1 MSKKITTVLGDI
13 APEELGFASLHDHT
27 VASLTTAASY
37 LRSIFFDVDPA
48 QLTFTP
54 ENYAYL
60 KTGTFLLSD
69 GLQLIDSVDELA
81 DEYAWFK
88 KLGGNAVVD
97 PLPCNVRIPGYAEK
111 VMELSRRTGL
121 HFVTATGFYHDSAIP
136 AELKEHDV
144 DFYYS
149 IMKKEITDG
158 IEGTSVRPGCL
169 KGAFNTCSQTERNI
183 VEACI
188 RLTAETGLS
197 THVHTEPTV
206 DGEELVAIL
215 DELCEKYGVAHERVH
230 VCHLDNRI
238 VAGTMV
244 MDFLEDFDTQRTLDL
259 EVHKAL
265 LSRGY
270 TIGLD
275 TWGMP
280 IQNENM
286 FMPDDFDRVKALVML
301 LDLGYEDQI
310 TLGNDFSSKIEWRKY
325 GGYGCTRFA
334 DFGLRLLE
342 LMGREEQAH
351 KLVYENPARILAY

>member
-1 MSKKITTVLGDI
+1 MSKRITTVLGDI
-13 APEELGFASLHDHT
+13 VPDQLGYTSLHDHSFLT
-27 VASLTTAASY
+27 FGTTAEY
-37 LRSIFFDVDPA
+37 MKTIFFDVDPA

-60 KTGTFLLSD
+60 KTGTFLLSE
-69 GLQLIDSVDELA
+69 GLQQIDDLEGLA
-81 DEYAWFK
+81 DEYAYFK

-97 PLPCNVRIPGYAEK
+97 PLPGNVRIPGYAGK
-111 VMELSRRTGL
+111 IMELSRRTGL
-121 HFVTATGFYHDSAIP
+121 HFITATGFYHDSAIP
-136 AELKEHDV
+136 EELKGHDV
-144 DFYYS
+144 DFYYNS
-149 IMKKEITDG
+149 MKKECEDG
-158 IEGTSVRPGCL
+158 IDGTAVRPGCL
-169 KGAFNTCSQTERNI
+169 KGAFNTCSQTEQNI

-206 DGEELVAIL
+206 DGDDLVEIL
-215 DELCEKYGVAHERVH
+215 DRLCAKYAVSPERVH

-244 MDFLEDFDTQRTLDL
+244 MDFLEDFDTQRALDL
-259 EVHKAL
+259 EIHKKL

-286 FMPDDFDRVKALVML
+286 FMPDDFDRLKALVTL
-301 LDLGYEDQI
+301 LDLGYEDQL
-310 TLGNDFSSKIEWRKY
+310 TLGNDFSSKIEWRKF

-334 DFGLRLLE
+334 DFGLRILE
-342 LMGREEQAH
+342 MMGREE
-351 KLVYENPARILAY
+351 

>member
-1 MSKKITTVLGDI
+1 MGKRITTVLGDI
-13 APEELGFASLHDHT
+13 SPEELGFTSLHDHT
-27 VASLTTAASY
+27 FLDFGTAAEY
-37 LRSIFFDVDPA
+37 MKSIFFDIDPA
-48 QLTFTP
+48 QLKFTP
-54 ENYAYL
+54 ENYSYL

-69 GLQLIDSVDELA
+69 GLQVIDDVDELA
-81 DEYAWFK
+81 KEYAWLK
-88 KLGGNAVVD
+88 KLGGQAVLD
-97 PLPCNVRIPGYAEK
+97 PSPITVRPPLYVQKIA
-111 VMELSRRTGL
+111 ELSRRTGL
-121 HFVTATGFYHDSAIP
+121 HFVTATGFYHDAAIP
-136 AELKEHDV
+136 AELKDHDV
-144 DFYYS
+144 DFYYNH
-149 IMKKEITDG
+149 MKKEITDG
-158 IEGTSVRPGCL
+158 IDGTSVRPGCL
-169 KGAFNTCSQTERNI
+169 KGAFNTCSRTERNI

-188 RLTAETGLS
+188 RLTAESGLS

-206 DGEELVAIL
+206 DGDEIVSIL
-215 DELCEKYGVAHERVH
+215 DELCEKYSVDHSRVH

-244 MDFLEDFDTQRTLDL
+244 MDFLEDFDTQRALDL

-286 FMPDDFDRVKALVML
+286 FMPDDFDRVKALVTL

-342 LMGREEQAH
+342 LMGREAQAH
-351 KLVYENPARILAY
+351 KLVYENPAGILAY